1 VRAIFQDISAVKEK
15 NHPMATQIMSYSYDE
30 YVEVVRSF
38 HGFPAPGVLIGG
50 FMVDLAVKN
59 LPEGILYD
67 ALCETKTCL
76 PDAVQLLTPC
86 TYGNGWLTV
95 LPLGRYALTLY
106 DKTSHEGVRV
116 FLDTAKMESCQE
128 VRNWFMKLKTK
139 QEQDSDRLFKEI
151 REAGQDLLSLRR
163 VKLKPDFI
171 ENKHMGKVALC
182 PQCGESYPIK
192 DGNTC
197 LGCQGSD
204 PYI

>member
-1 VRAIFQDISAVKEK
+1 MAV
-15 NHPMATQIMSYSYDE
+15 QILSHSYEE
-30 YVEVVRSF
+30 YIELARSF

-76 PDAVQLLTPC
+76 PDAIQLLTPC

-106 DKTSHEGVRV
+106 DKTNHQGVRV
-116 FLDTAKMESCQE
+116 FLDVAKMEPWQE
-128 VRNWFMKLKTK
+128 VRNWFLKLKTK

-151 REAGQDLLSLRR
+151 REAGQDILSLRR
-163 VKLKPDFI
+163 VQLKPDFI
-171 ENKHMGKVALC
+171 QNKHMGKVALC
-182 PQCGESYPIK
+182 PQCGESYPAK
-192 DGNTC
+192 DGKLC
-197 LGCQGSD
+197 LGCQGSA
-204 PYI
+204 PYL